1 VKSVDRHPDVIVI
14 GAGVSGLSAARLL
27 SRAGMAVAVL
37 EARQRIGGRIHTV
50 YDPLW
55 PGPVELGAE
64 FIHGKPPEIWHAIES
79 ARLTAVEFLAGQRFP
94 GPAKAEPAC
103 EFEAVGRVLEP
114 MAAAPEQ
121 PFQQFIERATTSRNL
136 RRWACGFVAGFH
148 AARPELVSVRSLAKI
163 DEAQKQIEGHRT
175 FRFERGY
182 GALLEWLGADADAGA
197 GRVHTHFGTV
207 VESVRWRRLHVEIA
221 ARAFGRPLRL
231 YAPRAIVT
239 VPLGVLQA
247 RPGECGAIQFTPEP
261 EPLHA
266 ARQSIA
272 MGHAARITLRFRRAF
287 WKDRQDLEGAS
298 FLFSDEDW
306 MPTWWTQTPAGTPVL
321 TGWTGGP
328 QAEAYAAEDPSEWL
342 PRTLRTLARLLRTDE
357 TTVAGHLEGWHAH
370 NWSADP
376 FSRGA
381 YSYVRAGGLEAQQQF
396 GDPIEDT
403 LYFAGEAANAAGHAG
418 TVHGAMATGERAARA
433 ILDG

>member
-1 VKSVDRHPDVIVI
+1 VKCVDRHPDVIII

-27 SRAGMAVAVL
+27 SRAGLSVALL
-37 EARQRIGGRIHTV
+37 EARQRIGGRIHTL
-50 YDPLW
+50 YDPLS
-55 PGPVELGAE
+55 PIPIELGAE

-79 ARLTAVEFLAGQRFP
+79 ADLKAVEFVAGQRFA
-94 GPAKAEPAC
+94 GPATAERAC
-103 EFEAVGRVLEP
+103 EFEAVGRVMQP
-114 MAAAPEQ
+114 MAGAPEQ

-136 RRWACGFVAGFH
+136 RRRACGFVEGFH
-148 AARPELVSVRSLAKI
+148 AARPELVSVRALAQI
-163 DEAQKQIEGHRT
+163 DEAQRQIEGHRT

-182 GALLEWLGADADAGA
+182 GALLEWLRADAGA
-197 GRVHTHFGTV
+197 GLVRTHFRTM

-261 EPLHA
+261 AQLRA
-266 ARQSIA
+266 ARQWIA

-287 WKDRQDLEGAS
+287 WKDREVLGDAG

-306 MPTWWTQTPAGTPVL
+306 MPTWWTQMPAGTPVL

-328 QAEAYAAEDPSEWL
+328 RAEAYAGEDPSQWL

-381 YSYVRAGGLEAQQQF
+381 YSYVRAGGMDAQQRL

-403 LYFAGEAANAAGHAG
+403 LYFAGEAANAAGHSG
-418 TVHGAMATGERAARA
+418 TVHGAIATGERAARA
-433 ILDG
+433 ILGR